1 MLAKSL
7 TVDHSTQGC
16 IKVRFYSEGM
26 KGVGACFKR
35 YTIYILYF
43 PLSGLLLNCKKKT
56 VKNEVIVQYT
66 EKLSLK

>member
-26 KGVGACFKR
+26 GGGGASFKT

-43 PLSGLLLNCKKKT
+43 PLSGPLLHWKKN
-56 VKNEVIVQYT
+56 NE
-66 EKLSLK
+66 E